1 MDSTTESSDIM
12 SSMEQ
17 NRFEWKF
24 KKLVGSIVL
33 NAGGMIF
40 GGYVRDS
47 IIHDYYSKKY
57 YESCKQDAISIEE
70 EQIRYMDPDFY
81 PDTKDRYLNPEDI
94 DCFFKSFTQLKA
106 FEELLNHSKLC
117 HTKIFVRDDASKYLT
132 RLNIPENT
140 ISHIRYKI
148 SHLHN
153 PKKTMLRLLLKN
165 SFNRLIQSELYETIE
180 TFINQLEE
188 KIKNYSEVIVDI
200 LILKTNTH
208 IEFSPP
214 FGTLDFE
221 CNGLLLTKQG
231 LTIANDI
238 KELNNDPFGF
248 ISDITKQT
256 SIIQDII
263 LKKARLIRKI
273 GYTIDPY
280 RIEKMKEKGWELVY
294 GDFLNVVS
302 TKSIDPEDVCIICHE
317 SVKETDHY
325 KLKCCSARYHKKC
338 LIDASLTGSA
348 AMSQTN
354 KCVMCKQKL
363 HNMAYDVCILQIK
376 L

>member
-1 MDSTTESSDIM
+1 MDSTEPTLM
-12 SSMEQ
+12 SEMEK
-17 NRFEWKF
+17 NRFDWKF

-33 NAGGMIF
+33 NAGGTIF

-47 IIHDYYSKKY
+47 IIHDYYSKQY
-57 YESCKQDAISIEE
+57 YEQCKKDSIAIEE

-81 PDTKDRYLNPEDI
+81 PDTKDRMLNPEDI
-94 DCFFKSFTQLKA
+94 DCFFKSFTQLKS
-106 FEELLNHSKLC
+106 FEELLNHAKVC
-117 HTKIFVRDDASKYLT
+117 HTKLFVRDDASKYLP
-132 RLNIPENT
+132 RLNIPPNT
-140 ISHIRYKI
+140 ITHIRYKI
-148 SHLHN
+148 NQLHN
-153 PKKTMLRLLLKN
+153 NKKCMLKLLLKN
-165 SFNRLIQSELYETIE
+165 SFSRLIQSDLFETID
-180 TFINQLEE
+180 TFMTQLEE
-188 KIKNYSEVIVDI
+188 KLNEYSSVIIDV
-200 LILKTNTH
+200 LVLKTNTN

-238 KELNNDPFGF
+238 KELNSDPFGF
-248 ISDITKQT
+248 ISDITKQA

-263 LKKARLIRKI
+263 QKKARLIRKI

-302 TKSIDPEDVCIICHE
+302 TKSNDSDDVCIICHE
-317 SVKETDHY
+317 SVKETDHF

-348 AMSQTN
+348 AMAQTN

-363 HNMAYDVCILQIK
+363 LNMAYDVCILQIK